1 MIKQGDIVSFLN
13 EIGGGKILSIK
24 GKIAQILTDEG
35 FEIPYPI
42 EELVLRKDIFE
53 TKSKSVSSP
62 DEQNHLKEKIHRA
75 IIDNIEKIDFQKVVS
90 QKEKKSTA
98 KKTKIIRRDE
108 KWEIDLH
115 IEELLDDT
123 RGMSSGDKLIYQIS
137 HIKNKMEQAIQKK
150 ISKVVFIHGKGA
162 GVLKAELYSILKKY
176 PNVSF
181 YDASYRDYGTG
192 ATEVIIRNFDKF

>member
-13 EIGGGKILSIK
+13 EIGGGKVLSVK

-35 FEIPYPI
+35 FEIPYHI
-42 EELVLRKDIFE
+42 EKLVLRKDIFE

-62 DEQNHLKEKIHRA
+62 EEQNPPKEKIHRA
-75 IIDNIEKIDFQKVVS
+75 IIESIEKFDFKKVVS

-98 KKTKIIRRDE
+98 KKSKIIRRDE

-115 IEELLDDT
+115 IEELIDDT
-123 RGMSSGDKLIYQIS
+123 RGMTSGDKLIYQIS
-137 HIKNKMEQAIQKK
+137 YIKNKMEQAIEKR
-150 ISKVVFIHGKGA
+150 ISKIVFIHGKGA

-181 YDASYRDYGTG
+181 YDASYREYGTG